1 ENWLRPREE
10 VDALMSLFSETIRR
24 EVDELARR
32 GIELRFSGRVH
43 ELSPALQEQMRQAS
57 EHTRVGARALL
68 NIAINYGGRGEI
80 VDAVRELAR
89 EGADLTRLEEASPAA
104 LSEARRSNMVVR
116 IGTAAVLIAV
126 VLAALIAGSI
136 WVYAAMA
143 VVLGAAL
150 IEYWQ
155 LTRAM
160 GTPAPLWLLFPLS
173 YALLLRDRLPP
184 WASVTVMLAAATV
197 IGLTTMVLVRDWR
210 GSLTRWALGVG
221 GSLYLAFTLSF
232 YLSLYFLHQPDPNH
246 LGFGY
251 VIAVFGAIWVGDTA
265 AMVAGLRFGRHH
277 FFSRISPK
285 KTVEGAVAEL
295 LASTVFFAIVGL
307 LLNISFP
314 HNLIIGLLIGAFA
327 QVGDLVESQIKRT
340 AGVKDASQ
348 LIPGH
353 GGVLDRIDSLLLVG
367 VVVYYYVTSLHLA

>member
-1 ENWLRPREE
+1 MPRWR
-10 VDALMSLFSETIRR
+10 ATSTRGACPIRTWWFAPPAR
-24 EVDELARR
+24 CASATSCCGRRRTPSSTAPRRSGQTSPMPTSMRRSPHTSGASVALARAPR
-32 GIELRFSGRVH
+32 RSPIEVADATT
-43 ELSPALQEQMRQAS
+43 PAEPP
-57 EHTRVGARALL
+57 
-68 NIAINYGGRGEI
+68 
-80 VDAVRELAR
+80 LA
-89 EGADLTRLEEASPAA
+89 AP
-104 LSEARRSNMVVR
+104 RRSNMVIR
-116 IGTAAVLIAV
+116 IATAAVLIAL
-126 VLAALIAGSI
+126 VLAVLILGSV

-143 VVLGAAL
+143 VILGAAL
-150 IEYWQ
+150 IEYWN

-160 GTPAPLWLLFPLS
+160 AVPAPLWLLFPLS
-173 YALLLRDRLPP
+173 YALLLRERLPS
-184 WASVTVMLAAATV
+184 WADVGFLLAAATV
-197 IGLTTMVLVRDWR
+197 LGLGTLVFVRDWR
-210 GSLTRWALGVG
+210 ASLTRWALAVG

-232 YLSLYFLHQPDPNH
+232 YLSLYFLHRPDPNH

-265 AMVAGLRFGRHH
+265 ATAGGPRFGRHR

-295 LASTVFFAIVGL
+295 LASTVFFTIVGIV
-307 LLNISFP
+307 LNISFP
-314 HNLIIGLLIGAFA
+314 HNLIIGLLIGIFA

-367 VVVYYYVTSLHLA
+367 VVVYYYVTFLHLA

>member
-1 ENWLRPREE
+1 MPRWRATSTRG
-10 VDALMSLFSETIRR
+10 VCPIRTWWSAPPAKCDSATSCCGSRRTPSSTAPRRSGPISPMPTSTRRSPHTSDAS
-24 EVDELARR
+24 VALARAPR
-32 GIELRFSGRVH
+32 RSPIEVADAK
-43 ELSPALQEQMRQAS
+43 PAEPP
-57 EHTRVGARALL
+57 
-68 NIAINYGGRGEI
+68 
-80 VDAVRELAR
+80 LA
-89 EGADLTRLEEASPAA
+89 AP
-104 LSEARRSNMVVR
+104 RRSNMVVR
-116 IGTAAVLIAV
+116 IITAAVLIAV
-126 VLAALIAGSI
+126 VLAVLILGSI

-143 VVLGAAL
+143 VILGAAL
-150 IEYWQ
+150 LEYWN

-160 GTPAPLWLLFPLS
+160 AAPAPLWLLFPLS
-173 YALLLRDRLPP
+173 YALLLRERLPS
-184 WASVTVMLAAATV
+184 WADVAFILAAATV
-197 IGLTTMVLVRDWR
+197 LGLGTLVFVRDWR
-210 GSLTRWALGVG
+210 ASLTRWALAVG

-232 YLSLYFLHQPDPNH
+232 YLSLYFLHRPDPNH

-265 AMVAGLRFGRHH
+265 AMVAGLRFGRHR

-295 LASTVFFAIVGL
+295 LASTVFFGIVGL

-314 HNLIIGLLIGAFA
+314 HNVILGLLIGVFA
-327 QVGDLVESQIKRT
+327 EVGDLVESQIKRT

-367 VVVYYYVTSLHLA
+367 VVVYYYVTFLHLA

>member
-1 ENWLRPREE
+1 MPTSTRRLPHISGGSVVSVRVPRRSPIE
-10 VDALMSLFSETIRR
+10 VADA
-24 EVDELARR
+24 
-32 GIELRFSGRVH
+32 
-43 ELSPALQEQMRQAS
+43 AS
-57 EHTRVGARALL
+57 
-68 NIAINYGGRGEI
+68 N
-80 VDAVRELAR
+80 
-89 EGADLTRLEEASPAA
+89 PAA

-184 WASVTVMLAAATV
+184 WASVTVLLAAATV
-197 IGLTTMVLVRDWR
+197 VGLTTMVVVRDWR
-210 GSLTRWALGVG
+210 GSLTRWALAVG

-307 LLNISFP
+307 VLNIGFP
-314 HNLIIGLLIGAFA
+314 HNIVIGLLIGIFA

-340 AGVKDASQ
+340 AGVKDASH

-353 GGVLDRIDSLLLVG
+353 GGILDRIDSLLLVG